1 MPIVP
6 DVPQCR
12 LASGQPSHSD
22 IVHLGRGVQQQPRRH
37 ALVHDN
43 TLPDFHL
50 EPFDAAKTRDLHN
63 G

>member
-1 MPIVP
+1 MFRNAGWHQVNPATPTSSTSV
-6 DVPQCR
+6 
-12 LASGQPSHSD
+12 AEFNSS
-22 IVHLGRGVQQQPRRH
+22 
-37 ALVHDN
+37 LVVTPWFHDN